1 MKVDSQG
8 GTGTGAVYIYMG
20 SRSGLEKDAVQVITY
35 ENDKYF
41 IFVYARPS
49 CMLLLVLQT
58 IITTCG

>member
-41 IFVYARPS
+41 ILFMPDHHACY
-49 CMLLLVLQT
+49 CWYFKQL
-58 IITTCG
+58 